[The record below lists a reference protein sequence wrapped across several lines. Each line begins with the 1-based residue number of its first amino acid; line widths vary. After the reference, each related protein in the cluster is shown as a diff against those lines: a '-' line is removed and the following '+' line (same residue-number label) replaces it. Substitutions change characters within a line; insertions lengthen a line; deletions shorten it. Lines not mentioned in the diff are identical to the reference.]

1 MRAVV
6 IREFGDIADVPL
18 GSLPDPVPGP
28 DDVLVRIQAVAV
40 NFVDLLV
47 MEGKYQFLPDRPF
60 APGKLP
66 AGVVEAAGSAVTAF
80 RPGDRVLTMAEH
92 GGYAELVAV
101 PQGQCLHL
109 PESLSV
115 TDAASMALAFDT
127 AWFALRDRARI
138 QPGESVLV
146 LGATGAV
153 GNAAMQLAKAWGA
166 KVLAGVSSPD
176 RMDDV
181 LRAGADAAID
191 LSRDNLRDD
200 LRKQVHA
207 VNDGAGVDIVIDP
220 LGGDIFDAAVRVLA
234 WRGRLV
240 VVGFAAGRIPEIRA
254 NYLLLKNIEV
264 SGLQVSDYRKRDPDR
279 MAACFAE
286 LFSLYESGKLTPAA
300 SETFPFD
307 RYRDALTLM
316 RERTAR
322 KRLIL
327 QPNR

>member
-6 IREFGDIADVPL
+6 VHEFGDAGDVPL
-18 GSLPDPVPGP
+18 GTLPDPAPGP
-28 DDVLVRIQAVAV
+28 DDVLVRIHAVAV

-66 AGVVEAAGSAVTAF
+66 SGVIDAVGSGVTAF
-80 RPGDRVLTMAEH
+80 RPGDRVQTMAEH

-101 PQGQCLHL
+101 PQGQCLRL
-109 PESLSV
+109 PDTLSF

-138 QPGESVLV
+138 RPGESVLI

-153 GNAAMQLAKAWGA
+153 GNAALQLAKAWGA
-166 KVLAGVSSPD
+166 RVLAAVSSPD

-191 LSRDNLRDD
+191 LSRENLRDD
-200 LRKQVHA
+200 LRAQVHA
-207 VNDGAGVDIVIDP
+207 ANNGNGVDIVIDP
-220 LGGDIFDAAVRVLA
+220 LGGDIFDAAIRALA

-264 SGLQVSDYRKRDPDR
+264 SGLQVSDYRKRDPDQ

-286 LFSLYESGKLTPAA
+286 LFCLYESGKLIPAA
-300 SETFPFD
+300 SEILPLD
-307 RYRDALTLM
+307 RYRDALTRM
-316 RERTAR
+316 RDRTAG
-322 KRLIL
+322 KRLVL

>member
-6 IREFGDIADVPL
+6 IHEFGDAGDVPL
-18 GSLPDPVPGP
+18 GTLPDPAPGP
-28 DDVLVRIQAVAV
+28 DEVLVRIHAVAV

-66 AGVVEAAGSAVTAF
+66 CGVIEAVGSAVTAF
-80 RPGDRVLTMAEH
+80 RPGDRVQTMAEH

-101 PQGQCLHL
+101 PQDQCLHL
-109 PESLSV
+109 PDTLSF

-138 QPGESVLV
+138 RPGESVLV

-153 GNAAMQLAKAWGA
+153 GNAALQLANAWGA
-166 KVLAGVSSPD
+166 RVLAGASSPD

-191 LSRDNLRDD
+191 LSRKNLRDD
-200 LRKQVHA
+200 LRAQVHA
-207 VNDGAGVDIVIDP
+207 ANDGNGVDIVIDP
-220 LGGDIFDAAVRVLA
+220 LGGDIFDAAIRALA

-264 SGLQVSDYRKRDPDR
+264 SGLQVSDYRKRDPDQ
-279 MAACFAE
+279 MAVCFAE
-286 LFSLYESGKLTPAA
+286 LFSLYESGNLIPAA
-300 SETFPFD
+300 SETFPLD
-307 RYRDALTLM
+307 RYRDALTRM
-316 RERTAR
+316 RDRTAG
-322 KRLIL
+322 KRLVL